1 MGKDLIEIKVVT
13 SSNTKLASDFIEFP
27 FSIYKGNRFWV
38 PWFNN
43 DIKQF
48 IDRKHPVFE
57 HTQGEF
63 LVAYKNGIPAG
74 RIFVFENGGYNKT
87 HGMNSAYFFFC
98 DFINDQDVVDALLGE
113 SVEWSRKR
121 KLDSIIGPIGFGGAS
136 GCGYLVQG
144 YDKRAAMT
152 MMIYNHP
159 YYIERIEAFGFAKYM
174 DNYSYILPTSAE
186 LPQVIKDASEK
197 LLSKGGFSILQANNK
212 KELYKWAP
220 SIVDVFLKT
229 LSDHAGNYELTPKE
243 NDRVV
248 KALMTVAR
256 PELIKVILYGE
267 KVVGFLLGFYD
278 LSAALQKSKGRL
290 NPLSIFRLI
299 REYKKTDMLLINGMG
314 ILPEY
319 QGIGANMLL
328 YSEMEKTI
336 RTHSQFKHLE
346 MVQIQEVTAKMLS
359 NVNTLRGEIAK
370 IHRMYEYKL

>member
-1 MGKDLIEIKVVT
+1 MGKDSIEIKVIT
-13 SSNTKLASDFIEFP
+13 SSNTKHADDFIELP
-27 FSIYKGNRFWV
+27 FSIYKNNICWV

-43 DIKQF
+43 DMKQF

-57 HTQGEF
+57 HTEGEF
-63 LVAYKNGIPAG
+63 LVAYKNGIAAG

-87 HGMNSAYFFFC
+87 HGKNSAYFYFC
-98 DFINDQDVVDALLGE
+98 DFINEQEVVNALLEE
-113 SVEWSRKR
+113 SGRWSRKR
-121 KLDSIIGPIGFGGAS
+121 GLDSIIGPIGFGGVS

-144 YDKRAAMT
+144 FDKRAAMT

-159 YYIERIEAFGFAKYM
+159 YYIERIESFGFVKYL

-186 LPQVIKDASEK
+186 LPQVIKDSSEK
-197 LLSKGGFSILQANNK
+197 LLGKGGFSILQAKSK
-212 KELYKWAP
+212 KELSKWAP

-243 NDRVV
+243 IDCVV

-256 PELIKVILYGE
+256 PELIKVILFGE
-267 KVVGFLLGFYD
+267 KVIGFLLGFYD

-290 NPLSIFRLI
+290 NPLSVFRLI

-336 RTHSQFKHLE
+336 RAHPKFKHLE

>member
-1 MGKDLIEIKVVT
+1 MGKDLIEIRVVT
-13 SSNTKLASDFIEFP
+13 SSNTKQASDFIELP
-27 FSIYKGNRFWV
+27 FSIYKDNYCWV
-38 PWFNN
+38 PWFSN

-63 LVAYKNGIPAG
+63 LVAYKNGHPAG

-87 HGMNSAYFFFC
+87 HSMNSAYFFFC
-98 DFINDQDVVDALLGE
+98 DFINDQDVVDALLEE
-113 SVEWSRKR
+113 SAKWSKKR
-121 KLDSIIGPIGFGGAS
+121 GLDSIIGPIGFGGAS

-159 YYIERIEAFGFAKYM
+159 YYIERIEAFGFVKYL

-197 LLSKGGFSILQANNK
+197 LINKGGFSILQAKNK

-243 NDRVV
+243 NDCVV

-278 LSAALQKSKGRL
+278 LSEALQKSKGRL

-299 REYKKTDMLLINGMG
+299 REYNKTDMLLINGMG

-346 MVQIQEVTAKMLS
+346 MVQIQEVTAKMLN

-370 IHRMYEYKL
+370 IHRMYEYEL